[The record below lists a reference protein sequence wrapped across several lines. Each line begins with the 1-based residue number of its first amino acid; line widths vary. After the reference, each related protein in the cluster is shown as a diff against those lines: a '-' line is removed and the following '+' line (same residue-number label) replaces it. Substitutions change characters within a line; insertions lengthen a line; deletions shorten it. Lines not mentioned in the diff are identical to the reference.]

1 VNRLDLCPD
10 RRFAFVRKNRPLLLE
25 LANHIDSNLLLC
37 IRLLEEEAL
46 ILGLDLDTNGRLK
59 NIGLLVVKEET
70 RIRLFKGTNRLLKDC
85 KIGVIGE
92 HLLELRGKG
101 VELVKKGLEEDAAGC
116 HCVY

>member
-1 VNRLDLCPD
+1 MNRLDLRPD
-10 RRFAFVRKNRPLLLE
+10 RRFAFLRKNRPLLLE
-25 LANHIDSNLLLC
+25 LTNHIDSNLLLRL
-37 IRLLEEEAL
+37 RLLQEEAL

-70 RIRLFKGTNRLLKDC
+70 RIRLFKGTNGLFKDCEIGVLRKHLLK
-85 KIGVIGE
+85 
-92 HLLELRGKG
+92 LRGKG